1 MGSETTTYMDLQI
14 QPLMSHPEKV
24 YKQYMLEAFKEING
38 GMKAVNN
45 AYQMGI
51 IDTRSMFNDG
61 FLTNLGYNPSETI
74 MYTLLDPALVLSWL
88 RTNVSA
94 EVENNVSASW
104 RAPTL
109 EEIAIEY
116 LQDTYSGMVLAEK
129 SFLID
134 GVRWFVSGVVST
146 SPTTTDATCYKDR
159 WVTASAS
166 IPIDDIESIEDL
178 IYKDGGVNYWKVKK
192 KDIIIPDVEEP
203 DGSITPGSITIG
215 ETVHVNVEYMTI
227 QCPGVINDV
236 VQATINNY
244 NNSIHTSIYQSEPSQ
259 EGGHTSGWEA
269 TVRVSVYIDYSGEII
284 VTGSIVTF
292 SSYGGW
298 GGNYET
304 DAQRAAIADVVGR
317 VKDLIES
324 ETRENLKRLV
334 AYYKIADVQK
344 IKIAEIAR
352 SLVSTT
358 ANAKAFPIIPLKDA
372 FGFVNETR
380 GLEVDEKVV
389 LNKIGMNNSDFI
401 GSLVDPH
408 IKNAAILFILEL
420 NDSNPA
426 VVKAIYETLTNMV
439 QSTSP
444 GVRKGS
450 LTGYQLELGF
460 SQVNFK
466 TNVIFTLETK
476 SGSIGPIGT
485 YTVGT
490 KSVFFQGDSNGEWSS
505 SSYYETYK
513 VIRKQLTADY
523 YEELELSPKS
533 STTWQVG
540 GYTLEKEDRYNSNID
555 LSEVYIPIVDIGLK
569 ALKYEELHYVLARS
583 MSMLVL
589 SITVVKSK
597 WYQSGFFK
605 FVMMVVVAVVAY
617 FTGGAAYAAYG
628 ALAAGVVYAAAAVT
642 ILGMMGVNTGVLG
655 QVIQVA
661 AAVVTFGTSL
671 SSTAFDIVLTSASTL
686 TQFAVIASDINMR
699 GAMEALQEKAKATQ
713 AELGESEKLVEEIA
727 ENTQKGL
734 WTGIEDRSPD
744 MLYALSSTDLM
755 CSYDILYDYDSV
767 MEGMIK
773 SVGV

>member
-1 MGSETTTYMDLQI
+1 MGSETTTYKDLQI

-38 GMKAVNN
+38 GMRAVNN

-74 MYTLLDPALVLSWL
+74 RYTLLDPALVLSWL
-88 RTNVSA
+88 RTNISA

-116 LQDTYSGMVLAEK
+116 LQDTYSGMILAEK
-129 SFLID
+129 SFLIG

-146 SPTTTDATCYKDR
+146 SSTTTDATCYKDR

-166 IPIDDIESIEDL
+166 IPIEDIESIEDL

-203 DGSITPGSITIG
+203 DGTITPGSITIG

-236 VQATINNY
+236 VQASVNRY
-244 NNSIHTSIYQSEPSQ
+244 NNSIQTSIYQSEPDPES
-259 EGGHTSGWEA
+259 GTTSGWNA

-284 VTGSIVTF
+284 VTGSIVSF
-292 SSYGGW
+292 SSHGGW
-298 GGNYET
+298 SGGNYAS
-304 DAQRAAIADVVGR
+304 DAQKAAVADVVGK
-317 VKDLIES
+317 VENLIE
-324 ETRENLKRLV
+324 EEIGENLKRLV

-344 IKIAEIAR
+344 IKIAEISR

-358 ANAKAFPIIPLKDA
+358 ANAKAFPIIPLKEN
-372 FGFVNETR
+372 FGFVNESR
-380 GLEVDEKVV
+380 GMKVV
-389 LNKIGMNNSDFI
+389 LNKIGMNNSDFKS
-401 GSLVDPH
+401 SLSDSH
-408 IKNAAILFILEL
+408 IRNAAILFILEL
-420 NDSNPA
+420 NDNNPN
-426 VVKAIYETLTNMV
+426 VVKAIYETLTQMV
-439 QSTSP
+439 QSTMP
-444 GVRKGS
+444 GNKGGS
-450 LTGYQLELGF
+450 VTGYQLDLGF
-460 SQVNFK
+460 TQVNFK
-466 TNVIFTLETK
+466 TKVIFTLETK

-490 KSVFFQGDSNGEWSS
+490 KSVFIPGDSSGESS
-505 SSYYETYK
+505 SPSYYKTYK

-523 YEELELSPKS
+523 YEELELSPDS
-533 STTWQVG
+533 STTWRVG
-540 GYTLEKEDRYNSNID
+540 GYELSKRNSRNSDRG

-583 MSMLVL
+583 MNMLVL

-605 FVMMVVVAVVAY
+605 FIMMVVVAVVAY

-628 ALAAGVVYAAAAVT
+628 ALAAGVVYAAAAIT
-642 ILGMMGVNTGVLG
+642 ILGIMGVDTGVLG
-655 QVIQVA
+655 QVLQVA

-699 GAMEALQEKAKATQ
+699 GSLEALQEKAKATQ

-734 WTGIEDRSPD
+734 WVGIKDRSPD

>member
-1 MGSETTTYMDLQI
+1 MGSETTTYKDLQI
-14 QPLMSHPEKV
+14 QPLMSKPEKV
-24 YKQYMLEAFKEING
+24 YKQYQLEAFKEING
-38 GMKAVNN
+38 GMRAVNN
-45 AYQMGI
+45 AFQMGI

-74 MYTLLDPALVLSWL
+74 SYTLLDPALVLSWL

-109 EEIAIEY
+109 EEIVIEY
-116 LQDTYSGMVLAEK
+116 LQDTYSGMILAEK

-146 SPTTTDATCYKDR
+146 SSTTTDATCYKDR

-166 IPIDDIESIEDL
+166 IPIEDIESIEDL

-192 KDIIIPDVEEP
+192 KDIIIPDVIEP
-203 DGSITPGSITIG
+203 DGTITPGSITIG

-236 VQATINNY
+236 VQASVNRY
-244 NNSIHTSIYQSEPSQ
+244 NNSIHTTIYESAPDPDS
-259 EGGHTSGWEA
+259 GSTSGWSA
-269 TVRVSVYIDYSGEII
+269 SVSVSVYIDASGEIV

-292 SSYGGW
+292 SSNGGW
-298 GGNYET
+298 GGAYTSN
-304 DAQRAAIADVVGR
+304 AQKAAIADVVGK
-317 VKDLIES
+317 VENLIET
-324 ETRENLKRLV
+324 EIGENLKRLV

-344 IKIAEIAR
+344 IKIAEIPK

-358 ANAKAFPIIPLKDA
+358 ANAKAFPIIPLKEN
-372 FGFVNETR
+372 FGFVNESR
-380 GLEVDEKVV
+380 GMKVV
-389 LNKIGMNNSDFI
+389 LNKIGMNNSDFKS
-401 GSLVDPH
+401 SLSDSH
-408 IKNAAILFILEL
+408 IRNAAILFVLEL
-420 NDSNPA
+420 TDNNPA
-426 VVKAIYETLTNMV
+426 VVKAIYETLTQMV
-439 QSTSP
+439 QSTMP
-444 GVRKGS
+444 GNKGGS
-450 LTGYQLELGF
+450 VTGYQLDLGF
-460 SQVNFK
+460 TQVNFK
-466 TNVIFTLETK
+466 TKVIFTLETK

-490 KSVFFQGDSNGEWSS
+490 KSVFFPGDSSGEGSS
-505 SSYYETYK
+505 PSYYEKYK

-523 YEELELSPKS
+523 YEELELSPNS
-533 STTWQVG
+533 STTWRVG
-540 GYTLEKEDRYNSNID
+540 GYELSKRNRRGSDKD

-583 MSMLVL
+583 MNMLVL

-628 ALAAGVVYAAAAVT
+628 ALAAGVVYAAAAIT
-642 ILGMMGVNTGVLG
+642 ILGIMGVDTGVLG
-655 QVIQVA
+655 QVVQVA
-661 AAVVTFGTSL
+661 AAAVTFGTSL

-699 GAMEALQEKAKATQ
+699 GSLEALQEKAKATQ